1 MVNLNNYYQHCLE
14 KKYPNF
20 ALEKVLNYFC
30 YFFSL
35 EVYFDIEKKRNGN
48 NTSVINKSTVNNNKS
63 LNNSE
68 FMNESAIN
76 EAFDVFDN
84 LFFFKEKK
92 NFFVYKRNEYSI
104 VFVYQGDSN
113 NN

>member
-1 MVNLNNYYQHCLE
+1 MK
-14 KKYPNF
+14 KKYANF

-35 EVYFDIEKKRNGN
+35 EVYFDIEKKRKGN
-48 NTSVINKSTVNNNKS
+48 NTSVIIKS